1 MRTRVKICGI
11 TRLEDALVAVEA
23 GADAIGLVF
32 YAPSPRA
39 VDIEQA
45 AAIVRELP
53 PFVESVGLFVNPEA
67 SLVRRVMDSVGL
79 SLLQFHGDETPGFCE
94 QFGRR
99 WMKAVRVQGR
109 ADIEAAYRTYHQASG
124 LLVDAYDPHRF
135 GGTGQTFDWSLIPD
149 ERPKPL
155 ILAGGLNSANVAG
168 AVAAVRPWAVDVSG
182 GVEREKGIKDPSRII
197 EFIREVNRVG

>member
-11 TRLEDALVAVEA
+11 TRLEDAQVAVEA
-23 GADAIGLVF
+23 GADAIGFVF

-39 VDIEQA
+39 IDVAQA
-45 AAIVRELP
+45 AAIVRALP
-53 PFVESVGLFVNPEA
+53 PFVETVGLFVNPDA
-67 SLVRRVMDSVGL
+67 SFVRNVMDNAGL
-79 SLLQFHGDETPGFCE
+79 SLLQFHGDEAPAFCE
-94 QFGRR
+94 QFARR
-99 WMKAVRVQGR
+99 WMKAVRVQTR
-109 ADIEAAYRTYHQASG
+109 ADIESAYDTYSQASG
-124 LLVDAYDPHRF
+124 LLVDAYDPQRF

-168 AVAAVRPWAVDVSG
+168 AVEAVRPWAVDVSG

-197 EFIREVNRVG
+197 EFIREVSRVG